1 MPLGGGTPAWP
12 GSPGAIV
19 ERLKSLAD
27 GDPAEVTSLTLDVH
41 TGTHVDAP
49 AHMLGG
55 APTMD
60 GYALESGI
68 GEVIV
73 ADSGE
78 ASLIDAGVLAS
89 LDLPE
94 GCTRLLL
101 RTANSARPK
110 LQEEFASD
118 YAALTV
124 SGAEWLVSQRI
135 ELIGIDYVSIQLFDD
150 PIETHLVLFRAGIVI
165 LEGLRLEAVEPGSY
179 ELLCLPL
186 PLAGAEASPARAVLR
201 KPDA

>member
-1 MPLGGGTPAWP
+1 MPLGEVTPAWP
-12 GSPGAIV
+12 GSPGARV
-19 ERLKSLAD
+19 ERLKALAA
-27 GDPAEVTSLTLDVH
+27 GDPAEVTSLQLDVH

-60 GYALESGI
+60 GYVLESGV

-73 ADSGE
+73 ADTAG
-78 ASLIDAGVLAS
+78 APAIDAGVLGA

-101 RTANSARPK
+101 RTANSARPE
-110 LQEEFASD
+110 LQDEFAPD
-118 YAALTV
+118 YAALTA
-124 SGAEWLVSQRI
+124 SGAEWLVSHGIR
-135 ELIGIDYVSIQLFDD
+135 LIGIDYVSIQLFDD
-150 PIETHLVLFRAGIVI
+150 PIETHLVLFRAGVVI
-165 LEGLRLEAVEPGSY
+165 LEGLRLEAVEPGGY

-186 PLAGAEASPARAVLR
+186 PLAGAEAAPARAVLR
-201 KPDA
+201 TVNA